1 MLPKL
6 TMEGRLTADPELR
19 FLDSGLAVCS
29 FTIVNQDRRKND
41 ATGEWE
47 DSGDPL
53 FIRVSVWR
61 QQAENAAES
70 LSKGDLVV
78 CIGKLQNR
86 KWEDKEGNKKF
97 ATEVVGDN
105 LIMLD
110 KRSDGGSHT
119 TIHHEGIEGI
129 GGPDAPP
136 IGEPSEDLPF

>member
-1 MLPKL
+1 LLPKL

-78 CIGKLQNR
+78 CMGKLQNR
-86 KWEDKEGNKKF
+86 KWEDKEGNTRYSLEMQADTVAISLLFRTVKHG
-97 ATEVVGDN
+97 AQ
-105 LIMLD
+105 
-110 KRSDGGSHT
+110 RSQRKSADDDPWAS
-119 TIHHEGIEGI
+119 
-129 GGPDAPP
+129 PP
-136 IGEPSEDLPF
+136 PSSDDPPF